1 MVLISIALNQNEP
14 GFDLHRDLILFPFA
28 FSYFPSS
35 MEQKNNQSKK
45 KIRCSWKKLYEN
57 SLNWDQ

>member
-35 MEQKNNQSKK
+35 MEQKIIKVK
-45 KIRCSWKKLYEN
+45 RKLDVHEKN
-57 SLNWDQ
+57 CMKTHSDWD